1 MGSLLGCAPAPAL
14 PRLLLQDGE
23 AVLHQE
29 EEEKSLLM
37 FFLSPTLCFG
47 GWSRAPAALLRHPPQ
62 CFTRPYPAWEAAAP
76 GIASST
82 ETSSLGGRRWRGETQ
97 NTAQLCFSP
106 PCCNCSALLP
116 CLTVNL
122 WDYSPATWVMFPFL
136 NEHSGSES
144 AALLGAAA
152 LGASL
157 PGLPGGWGAWTSPG
171 LRTQGWRTQQPRGL
185 WVCCSR

>member
-1 MGSLLGCAPAPAL
+1 M
-14 PRLLLQDGE
+14 
-23 AVLHQE
+23 LHQEEE
-29 EEEKSLLM
+29 EEEKSLLL
-37 FFLSPTLCFG
+37 FFMSPTLCFG

-82 ETSSLGGRRWRGETQ
+82 EPSSLGGRRRRGEPQ
-97 NTAQLCFSP
+97 NTTQLCFSP

-116 CLTVNL
+116 CLMVNL
-122 WDYSPATWVMFPFL
+122 WDYSPAAWVTFPFL

-144 AALLGAAA
+144 ATLLGTAAP
-152 LGASL
+152 GASL
-157 PGLPGGWGAWTSPG
+157 PGLPGGWGWG
-171 LRTQGWRTQQPRGL
+171 LRTQGWRAQQPRGL